1 MVHVSDC
8 NIVEY
13 YVGIM
18 MSHESNATWEWKTVL
33 DLDQD
38 YSIIEDCSRESQ
50 KDKREKKVVTYAKT
64 VLDSK
69 ST

>member
-38 YSIIEDCSRESQ
+38 YSIIEDCSRI
-50 KDKREKKVVTYAKT
+50 KRANGRRR
-64 VLDSK
+64 L
-69 ST
+69 